1 MPTLT
6 DAKTRWSLINDAYHA
21 QNGFQNGGYIVKFPR
36 EHEDKYTARKALA
49 VYVNKMKP
57 ACSRYASY
65 LFKRKAT
72 RATSSQLAALIFD
85 NADRMGNAIDIF
97 MKSFYEEVRSRGTGL
112 ILVDM
117 PRNLGD
123 SLASQIEQRNVPYF
137 VNIDPSSVYD
147 FKLGSAGNFEWIIL
161 EYSIET
167 KIPFKTS
174 TVSTE
179 YHLWSDTVFE
189 RYDKDYKLLETF
201 EHNLG
206 ECPIVAFTEQGTFP
220 CVSSWESVATLSKR
234 LYNAQSELDEI
245 LRGQTFSLLVYQ
257 DPDNTVDASTLSVG
271 VNNILKYPSDA
282 PSFIAPP
289 SAPADTYMKMIE
301 KLEALIDD
309 VTLNPD
315 NASSKAQETGV
326 ALQFKFETLNGSL
339 SSNARGLED
348 FERVL
353 FGLVFRWLG
362 ENYDY
367 EMSYPK
373 DYSIADLK
381 TEIENTS
388 AMVALNMGASYES
401 AKKKELA
408 RLDLVGADD
417 AVIYEINKELD
428 DASHNRQE

>member
-1 MPTLT
+1 LTLT
-6 DAKTRWSLINDAYHA
+6 DAKTRWSLIDDAYHGK
-21 QNGFQNGGYIVKFPR
+21 NGFQTGGNIVKFPR
-36 EHEDKYTARKALA
+36 EHVDKYTARKALA

-72 RATSSQLAALIFD
+72 RTSNSALVSLIFD

-97 MKSFYEEVRSRGTGL
+97 MKSFYEEVRARGTGL

-137 VNIDPSSVYD
+137 VTIDPSSVYD
-147 FKLGSAGNFEWIIL
+147 FKLGERGNFEWIIL

-167 KIPFKTS
+167 KEPFKTS
-174 TVSTE
+174 TVSTQ
-179 YHLWSDTVFE
+179 YHLWGTTTFE
-189 RYDKDYKLLETF
+189 RYDKDYKLIETF

-206 ECPIVAFTEQGTFP
+206 ECPIVSFTEQGQFP

-245 LRGQTFSLLVYQ
+245 LRGQTFSLLLYHA
-257 DPDNTVDASTLSVG
+257 PDGIDVG
-271 VNNILKYPSDA
+271 DLAIGINNVLKYPVDA

-301 KLEALIDD
+301 KLESLIDD

-315 NASSKAQETGV
+315 NASSKTQETGV
-326 ALQFKFETLNGSL
+326 ALQFKFETLNGYL
-339 SSNARGLED
+339 SSNARSLED

-353 FGLVFRWLG
+353 FELAFRWLG
-362 ENYDY
+362 ETYDY
-367 EMSYPK
+367 EVSYPK
-373 DYSIADLK
+373 DFSIADLK

-388 AMVALNMGASYES
+388 AMVALNMGGSYES

-408 RLDLVGADD
+408 RLDLVGADY
-417 AVIYEINKELD
+417 AVIEEINKELD
-428 DASHNRQE
+428 DANHNRSE